1 MTFDRQV
8 DTTTD
13 TLTTHQCAQS
23 DVEQLL
29 LVLDQNEAHL
39 DDGDLH
45 TANDTLQSSWIT
57 IISRT
62 YPIGRNMDY

>member
-8 DTTTD
+8 DTPTD

-29 LVLDQNEAHL
+29 LVLRQNKAYL
-39 DDGDLH
+39 DDGGLN
-45 TANDTLQSSWIT
+45 TANDTLPSFWIT
-57 IISRT
+57 II
-62 YPIGRNMDY
+62 MDLPHW